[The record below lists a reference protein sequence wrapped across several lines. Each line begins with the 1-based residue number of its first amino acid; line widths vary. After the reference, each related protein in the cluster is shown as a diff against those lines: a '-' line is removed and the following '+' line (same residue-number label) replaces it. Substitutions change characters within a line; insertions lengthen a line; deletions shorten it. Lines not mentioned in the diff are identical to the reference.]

1 MNKNLIP
8 QNDVL
13 ALVHSDHYANWVFD
27 SAHPTQGRRFIKAAE
42 ELRALAPESGI
53 EIAEIEADLFP
64 TLDQLQLAHS
74 LDYIEQVL
82 LDGQSNEW
90 AGTRRD
96 LGATAL
102 RMAGGTILA
111 AEALL
116 QGRAL
121 TAVNFAGAKH
131 HAMRDRS
138 SGFCVFNDLAITAR
152 HVLRSE
158 RTVFCPTT
166 QSMKRVARI
175 AILDIDAHHGDG
187 TETLTQDSQRVFTF
201 SIHDGTIFPGTGNY
215 DNPDFHVFNR
225 PLEAGAGDDQLINSV
240 ADFVLFA
247 DRFRPDMI
255 FIAMGADGHAT
266 DPLSSLQY
274 TVEGMVQA
282 VRNVRRAYP
291 DIPILLGG
299 AGGYQP
305 DTITPQVWA
314 RMAIAAAT
322 PVDKG
327 DEYWVSALGDI
338 GYLDDPDERDLIPID
353 EHLVDNHLSQ
363 HAHLFSDGEAQQS
376 VKVQQAEWV
385 APEDP
390 EGEHRWSPARI
401 GQIRPGDRVRVLR
414 DAYRDE
420 KLGKLHNGRI
430 CEVVSVK
437 DGDVVCRSI
446 DARLPELHQ
455 SHYAPYN
462 LEQFT
467 ETESTDK
474 GD

>member
-1 MNKNLIP
+1 MKNNTLI
-8 QNDVL
+8 L
-13 ALVHSDHYANWVFD
+13 IHSDEYANWVFD
-27 SAHPTQGRRFIKAAE
+27 PNHPTQGRRFTLAKE
-42 ELRALAPESGI
+42 QLLDLAPESGVEVV
-53 EIAEIEADLFP
+53 EIDSDYLPPLA
-64 TLDQLQLAHS
+64 QLRTVHDNS
-74 LDYIEQVL
+74 YIEETLV
-82 LDGQSNEW
+82 DGRCGEW
-90 AGTRRD
+90 SGQRRD
-96 LGATAL
+96 LSTVAL

-111 AEALL
+111 AEELL
-116 QGRAL
+116 KGTAL

-131 HAMRDRS
+131 HAQFNRS
-138 SGFCVFNDLAITAR
+138 SGFCVFNDFALAAK
-152 HVLRSE
+152 HVLADASNH
-158 RTVFCPTT
+158 V
-166 QSMKRVARI
+166 KRI

-201 SIHDGTIFPGTGNY
+201 SIHDGTIFPGTGKY

-225 PLEAGAGDDQLINSV
+225 PLEAGAGDDQLINSI

-255 FIAMGADGHAT
+255 FIAMGADGHVT
-266 DPLSSLQY
+266 DPLSPLQY

-314 RMAIAAAT
+314 QMAIAAAT

-353 EHLVDNHLSQ
+353 EYLSDSHLAQ
-363 HAHLFSDGEAQQS
+363 HAHLFSDGQGQQS
-376 VKVQQAEWV
+376 VKVQQAAWV

-455 SHYAPYN
+455 SHYAPYK

-467 ETESTDK
+467 ETESTDR